1 MKLSK
6 VLRGGVGTG
15 LRISVEGLKIA
26 LSGHRRSESC
36 FSCVAPI
43 APYVFTSNW
52 RIQLTAGP
60 MSACRLTCSHTC
72 QQQQQP
78 RHRSSLYARRRASA
92 TATQC
97 QALIFSLPQPAL
109 DGLSGRSVRV
119 LQNPYTRMN
128 VLAFCSRVFAGMELR
143 IECSKAMFVRPR
155 SARLIPPSS
164 AARI

>member
-1 MKLSK
+1 
-6 VLRGGVGTG
+6 
-15 LRISVEGLKIA
+15 
-26 LSGHRRSESC
+26 
-36 FSCVAPI
+36 
-43 APYVFTSNW
+43 
-52 RIQLTAGP
+52 

-78 RHRSSLYARRRASA
+78 RHRSSLYARRRALA

-97 QALIFSLPQPAL
+97 QALIFSLPVVAL

-155 SARLIPPSS
+155 SARLIAPSS
-164 AARI
+164 AARIWFPRLGSLCAWYSVHVAVPSTLPSYARDGGAFVCPQGPSLAYGLAPSSSTAEAHSS